1 MRLFILIV
9 MVVGFLEARVVDD
22 EYRGNTITYSKES
35 YNQTTVEHWEK
46 EEKVEQTKK
55 QDRKRDYK
63 RNNKKYNKK
72 YNHRYNKSH
81 ANTVDDEYK
90 GNSIRYSSDTRMTR
104 ADWEKMHNIKRD
116 KSHNTANSHEEVVG
130 DEYRGD

>member
-1 MRLFILIV
+1 

-46 EEKVEQTKK
+46 EEKVERTKK
-55 QDRKRDYK
+55 QHTKRET
-63 RNNKKYNKK
+63 RKYNKK
-72 YNHRYNKSH
+72 HHKSYG
-81 ANTVDDEYK
+81 NVVNDEYR
-90 GNSIRYSSDTRMTR
+90 GNSIRYSSDIRMIR

-116 KSHNTANSHEEVVG
+116 KSHS
-130 DEYRGD
+130 DEYQGD